1 MLADGDGMFGSRG
14 SSQEGQGQHFC
25 WGVGGKCW
33 MKTRTW
39 EKIIRIWLGEDKFL
53 VRNQGRF
60 CLPGKYKDKRRQGNY
75 FCAFGA
81 LVGLPCPYFLQHRE
95 S

>member
-1 MLADGDGMFGSRG
+1 MLADGDEMFGSRG

-39 EKIIRIWLGEDKFL
+39 EKIMRIWLGEDGEKSGQIL
-53 VRNQGRF
+53 SPREIQG
-60 CLPGKYKDKRRQGNY
+60 
-75 FCAFGA
+75 
-81 LVGLPCPYFLQHRE
+81 
-95 S
+95 